1 MRLILVRH
9 GETEWNRLRR
19 IQGISDQELNETGR
33 KQAEALAQA
42 MKDKDVTAI
51 YASPLKRAQDTAHA
65 IGRHHAVEIVTLF
78 GLREMDAGEVD
89 GLTYKEMAVQYGDF
103 LEKWMRDCSSVRPPG
118 GCTLPELQDQVWG
131 AIEEI
136 IERQRTHEADRKPA
150 PGGVVVAVSHF
161 FPILTTLCKVLGQS
175 ISECRRMRLDLA
187 SLCILDFNP
196 SRTVLVS
203 MNDTCHLR
211 EGSA

>member
-42 MKDKDVTAI
+42 LKNKNVTAI
-51 YASPLKRAQDTAHA
+51 YASPLKRAQDTAYA
-65 IGRHHAVEIVTLF
+65 IGRQHGIEIVTLF

-89 GLTYKEMAVQYGDF
+89 GLTYKEMAEQHGDF

-136 IERQRTHEADRKPA
+136 IERQRTHEADRKPS

-187 SLCILDFNP
+187 SLCTLDFNS